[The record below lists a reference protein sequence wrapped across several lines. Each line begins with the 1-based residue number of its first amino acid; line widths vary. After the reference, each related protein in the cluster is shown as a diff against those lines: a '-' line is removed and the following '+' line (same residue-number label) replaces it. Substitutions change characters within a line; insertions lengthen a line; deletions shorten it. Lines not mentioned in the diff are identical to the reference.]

1 MGVQSEARLT
11 DNLCEILDASKKG
24 NYVMVELQN
33 GFTVAPYGT
42 DTKYYAVTR

>member
-1 MGVQSEARLT
+1 MGNHSEARLAG
-11 DNLCEILDASKKG
+11 NLCRILDASKKG
-24 NYVMVELQN
+24 NYVVVELH